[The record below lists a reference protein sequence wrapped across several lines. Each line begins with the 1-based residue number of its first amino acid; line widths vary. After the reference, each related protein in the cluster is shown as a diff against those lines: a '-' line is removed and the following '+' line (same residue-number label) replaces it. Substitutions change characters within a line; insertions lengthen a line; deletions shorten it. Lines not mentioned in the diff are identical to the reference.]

1 MPPVPDPKKK
11 YRFQFCYRRGEACAK
26 VKRAAA
32 AIAEA
37 IADPTAAAGKDM
49 RVHLL
54 ALFTSIILMMPVL
67 DPKYRYHF
75 CYRRGEACAKNK
87 RALEELSSVVDKIQT
102 EYAQEIQD

>member
-1 MPPVPDPKKK
+1 MSPVPDPG
-11 YRFQFCYRRGEACAK
+11 YRFRFCYRRGEACAK

-37 IADPTAAAGKDM
+37 IADPTAAAGRYM
-49 RVHLL
+49 RAPLVDLL
-54 ALFTSIILMMPVL
+54 TSRILMSPIL
-67 DPKYRYHF
+67 DPRYRYHF

-102 EYAQEIQD
+102 DYAQEIQD